1 MAYEGWTD
9 GTEQCRFGRPE
20 KTVLKKNCSKQA
32 EVLVPLGKSIRVWS
46 GFGPLFGHFFDKI
59 VNFFDVVVTW

>member
-1 MAYEGWTD
+1 MSH
-9 GTEQCRFGRPE
+9 GTELCRFDTLDW
-20 KTVLKKNCSKQA
+20 KVLKKTVQKQA
-32 EVLVPLGKSIRVWS
+32 TLRITVGKRT